1 MVEAG
6 KSLGLNQGNAI
17 VANIHNLGLL
27 EALQR
32 LVSQA
37 AQPVVLQVK
46 EANLGNGKYY
56 IDAYQITATRNTLG
70 RPSNAKSSITAMR
83 LLANESLK
91 RLMSSLKTPL
101 GMRSNLL
108 SDMDRTSM

>member
-6 KSLGLNQGNAI
+6 KGLGLNQGNAI

-56 IDAYQITATRNTLG
+56 IDAYQITATRNRHYLPWEG
-70 RPSNAKSSITAMR
+70 
-83 LLANESLK
+83 L
-91 RLMSSLKTPL
+91 
-101 GMRSNLL
+101 
-108 SDMDRTSM
+108 RTQSPQSRRCDYWPMKA

>member
-6 KSLGLNQGNAI
+6 KGLGLNQGNAI

-32 LVSQA
+32 FVSQS

-46 EANLGNGKYY
+46 EANLK
-56 IDAYQITATRNTLG
+56 
-70 RPSNAKSSITAMR
+70 
-83 LLANESLK
+83 
-91 RLMSSLKTPL
+91 
-101 GMRSNLL
+101 
-108 SDMDRTSM
+108 